1 MSSLL
6 FNFHGCKLES
16 FKEKFKML
24 GYIVS
29 LSEMNLGFDLG
40 NIQSFFICWR
50 AKSQL
55 LREGGRR

>member
-1 MSSLL
+1 MDVTLRASKKNS
-6 FNFHGCKLES
+6 
-16 FKEKFKML
+16 KML

-40 NIQSFFICWR
+40 NIQSFSICWR

>member
-40 NIQSFFICWR
+40 NIQSFSIRWR
-50 AKSQL
+50 AKS
-55 LREGGRR
+55 